1 MTEKPAAKR
10 RAWLPGAVLV
20 VSLGAACIL
29 GIFLYSQWCAGWE
42 RQRDFSALWNTTDAI
57 FDHIATTRR
66 WPRDW
71 ESLAPSLSHVR
82 SDVAF
87 ARSRVDVNFNIDFNR
102 DDEPDRWY
110 VRVKSG
116 SIPNEEREAKKRLA
130 DSVSVH
136 PTLKWTETK

>member
-1 MTEKPAAKR
+1 MTELPDAKR
-10 RAWLPGAVLV
+10 RAWLSWAVLV
-20 VSLGAACIL
+20 GSLGAACIL
-29 GIFLYSQWCAGWE
+29 GLILYSQWWGWE
-42 RQRDFSALWNTTDAI
+42 RLRDFEALWNTTDAI

-66 WPRDW
+66 WPQDW

-102 DDEPDRWY
+102 DDEPERWY

-116 SIPNEEREAKKRLA
+116 SIPNEEREANKRLA
-130 DSVSVH
+130 GSVSVH
-136 PTLKWTETK
+136 PTLKWTGTK